1 MSWRDEYDHEV
12 ERFCAE
18 AHAPLVAAL
27 AHQFGDRWLA
37 EDLAQEALVRACDR
51 WGKVRRLDSPV
62 GWAFRVGVNLGR
74 SRFRRRAA
82 ERRARARRGP
92 EPSVHHD
99 ADTAD
104 RLAVDEAMAELTH
117 RQREAVVLRYFLGM
131 TAGQAAATVG
141 STEGA
146 VRVQT
151 HRAIG
156 RMREVL
162 GEQLRQEGSS
172 DGT

>member
-1 MSWRDEYDHEV
+1 MSRRDEEV
-12 ERFCAE
+12 ERFCAD
-18 AHAPLVAAL
+18 AHPQLVGAL

-51 WGKVRRLDSPV
+51 WSKVRRLDSPV
-62 GWAFRVGVNLGR
+62 GWTFRVGVNLGR
-74 SRFRRRAA
+74 SRFRRRSA
-82 ERRARARRGP
+82 ERRANARRGP

-104 RLAVDEAMAELTH
+104 RIAVNEALCELTD

-156 RMREVL
+156 RLREVL
-162 GEQLRQEGSS
+162 GEQLRQ
-172 DGT
+172 DGYDDVP